1 MGRTYNRHVDCV
13 LDVLVVRFGPEDEI
27 ADLRVVWYFPLLG
40 LEAKA
45 TLALRHRHENLHRKP
60 CVVLTNLTHKY
71 TNSVTIDV
79 DSMGMG
85 V

>member
-27 ADLRVVWYFPLLG
+27 ADLCVVRYFPLLS

-45 TLALRHRHENLHRKP
+45 TLALRHRHEKLHCKP
-60 CVVLTNLTHKY
+60 FTVLT
-71 TNSVTIDV
+71 
-79 DSMGMG
+79 
-85 V
+85 